1 MVVLKSTPLVC
12 GIRKPLYQKIS
23 PKNKTKQVVHIS
35 SVRSRGREK
44 IQRFGNFVHTFYS
57 HIKKKKKR
65 PSACMLDTGLKA
77 LHENKHFWKA
87 NTLSE
92 QNQAIS
98 PQLLHQLQIMIGL
111 FA

>member
-1 MVVLKSTPLVC
+1 
-12 GIRKPLYQKIS
+12 
-23 PKNKTKQVVHIS
+23 
-35 SVRSRGREK
+35 
-44 IQRFGNFVHTFYS
+44 
-57 HIKKKKKR
+57 
-65 PSACMLDTGLKA
+65 MLHTGLKA